1 MSNNAESTESGAHT
15 PGVARVVADGDL
27 EEIRTILGDRER
39 IRYEGVIRPGIK
51 IPLASCSAEQKKVY
65 ETMLADKYLFGDIE
79 TAMLKLEPQQS
90 KKKSCLRPS
99 NCDYFTVREND
110 FKSPDNARHIL
121 ENYADEDGHVRR
133 IPIWFPLG
141 ELHMVIPHN
150 FRAFSKGGIRAY
162 SFYEGSELMCKHV
175 PKDIKTPNKDD
186 WKIRPCEETSCAAY
200 KSKAC
205 RFGGIFKVNVPGV
218 RGMGQVIIPTNSW
231 YGLGDAIANL
241 NMVREVYGK
250 FNGLFQGKPFLE
262 LCKVQ
267 EEVKVPGGQK
277 QKQWIPTILP
287 TVDMMELAQHC
298 DPASIKA
305 RATSAHS
312 LLGNSLPPIEDTE
325 EGKHDEATTY
335 LEGLTFS
342 MGLSMEQVKSYVERD
357 FTSVSGVAFVDMS
370 VDEIRNVCTEIHARK
385 KADKAEFIQ
394 YVCDVH
400 SEAVAQ

>member
-1 MSNNAESTESGAHT
+1 MSNDTESAGMGANT
-15 PGVARVVADGDL
+15 PNVARVIEDGDL

-39 IRYEGVIRPGIK
+39 IRHEGIIRPGIK
-51 IPLASCSAEQKKVY
+51 IPLASCSQKEKDIY
-65 ETMLADKYLFGDIE
+65 KKLYADNVPFNEIDK
-79 TAMLKLEPQQS
+79 AMGKTG
-90 KKKSCLRPS
+90 KSRLRPS

-121 ENYADEDGHVRR
+121 ENYADADGHVRR

-150 FRAFSKGGIRAY
+150 FRAFSSGGIRAY
-162 SFYEGSELMCKHV
+162 SFYEGSELLCKHV
-175 PKDIKTPNKDD
+175 PKDIKAPSKDD
-186 WKIRPCEETSCAAY
+186 WQIRPCEETSCAAY

-205 RFGGIFKVNVPGV
+205 KFGGIFKVNVPGV

-241 NMVREVYGK
+241 NMIREVYGK

-267 EEVKVPGGQK
+267 EEIKIPGGQK

-305 RATSAHS
+305 RAASAHS
-312 LLGNSLPPIEDTE
+312 LLGNSPPPTEDTE
-325 EGKHDEATTY
+325 EDSSVHEEAITY
-335 LEGLTFS
+335 LEGLTAS
-342 MGLSMEQVKSYVERD
+342 MGLSMEQIESYIERD
-357 FTSVSGVAFVDMS
+357 FTSVSGVSFEDMS
-370 VDEIRNVCTEIHARK
+370 VDEIRKICTEIHARK
-385 KADKAEFIQ
+385 KADKDEFIQ
-394 YVCDVH
+394 YVCDLH
-400 SEAVAQ
+400 SEAGQA